1 MNDFL
6 SKPVSI
12 AALRGA
18 IDRLKPE
25 PYRVARRA

>member
-12 AALRGA
+12 AALRAA
-18 IDRLKPE
+18 IDRVSVSRKK
-25 PYRVARRA
+25 RA